1 MENKEKELLNQL
13 NRQINQLKINLK
25 DYINNSYDK
34 LSKNRHLNLN
44 HIEEWK
50 SHLLSYTYL
59 EINKLELFLKNNES
73 NKMNEMKNKKEII
86 IESINRL
93 NCFTSKDIQDE
104 NKEITRNFQNEAYN
118 YMNSNEKKENE
129 NVAIFLKEIAKISR
143 ISFNEG
149 KKLFQKKKEQYIK
162 LKGSGSNISLENEN
176 SQKEFS
182 SWVKDLEKE
191 TNKKEYEKIL
201 NQINILEKI
210 DYKQNKKF
218 LLKLFYDLTIMY
230 FHCFLAFP
238 SVKINFEKKDD
249 FISDKMIDFIN
260 RGKNRKVN
268 FIILPALISNGNFL
282 QNGKSWVFT
291 YTKTSFKFDDV
302 YINKYLNEL
311 INTKPQ
317 DKINIHN
324 IKNSLKVKVSYKEIN
339 GKKFVK
345 IDTNYDAPEKFI
357 FNFYLLD
364 KQNNKIMKREI
375 RDKKFE
381 LPNYYEIK
389 KYELLINKEKI
400 LSSNDVIKES

>member
-1 MENKEKELLNQL
+1 
-13 NRQINQLKINLK
+13 
-25 DYINNSYDK
+25 
-34 LSKNRHLNLN
+34 
-44 HIEEWK
+44 
-50 SHLLSYTYL
+50 
-59 EINKLELFLKNNES
+59 
-73 NKMNEMKNKKEII
+73 
-86 IESINRL
+86 
-93 NCFTSKDIQDE
+93 
-104 NKEITRNFQNEAYN
+104 
-118 YMNSNEKKENE
+118 
-129 NVAIFLKEIAKISR
+129 
-143 ISFNEG
+143 
-149 KKLFQKKKEQYIK
+149 
-162 LKGSGSNISLENEN
+162 
-176 SQKEFS
+176 
-182 SWVKDLEKE
+182 
-191 TNKKEYEKIL
+191 
-201 NQINILEKI
+201 
-210 DYKQNKKF
+210 
-218 LLKLFYDLTIMY
+218 
-230 FHCFLAFP
+230 
-238 SVKINFEKKDD
+238 
-249 FISDKMIDFIN
+249 MIDFIN